1 MAAEVN
7 VLASTAGR
15 AGGVGGSVTG
25 GSGLRA
31 LKPLQPANV
40 EMSVLYVDRAIGALR
55 DDAAGGTRPRSAR
68 SR

>member
-1 MAAEVN
+1 M
-7 VLASTAGR
+7 
-15 AGGVGGSVTG
+15 TG